1 VILRK
6 RHLRDFVARLCHEHL
21 KGSPERIKAA
31 YPGELEHPREVPP
44 KLTKYSDGSQVRP
57 QLLTRSG
64 TILNMTR
71 LGGMTR
77 PPHSAERRGY
87 LA

>member
-1 VILRK
+1 MRWRGGHNYRKQLRK
-6 RHLRDFVARLCHEHL
+6 R
-21 KGSPERIKAA
+21 AA
-31 YPGELEHPREVPP
+31 DRKHGFESDADGDSTSTELLGIGLDP
-44 KLTKYSDGSQVRP
+44 GSQVRP
-57 QLLTRSG
+57 QLLIRSG

-71 LGGMTR
+71 LAGMTR